1 MRSEWVGVLERA
13 VRTATIVL
21 PADVV
26 DALRSALGRETSEL
40 ARLHLETLL
49 ENERVARENGLPICQ
64 DTGTPVFF
72 VRAGAASPWLADLAD
87 ALADAVRMA
96 TDSVPLRPSAIH
108 PFTDENVGNVG
119 RSVPV
124 VDWEIVPG
132 REIEIVYVA
141 KGGGSENASGLLFVQ
156 PGCGMQ
162 AIEKAVLSHVARVA
176 PRACPP
182 VVVGVGIG
190 GTADLALRLA
200 KRSLVRRLDVHHA
213 DPSVAAFERH
223 LLDAINATGIGPAG
237 LGGLTT
243 ALAVHAEFAF
253 RHPASLPIGVALQ
266 CWADRRAAIRIHEDG
281 SAEAVE

>member
-253 RHPASLPIGVALQ
+253 RHPASLPVGVALQ

-281 SAEAVE
+281 SAEAAE